1 MAAYHLSAEPRG
13 TRDVGRGPMAL
24 AKVGSRQDEHEE
36 EGGYASDLPIKVK
49 TQKLQRCVVKT
60 FFVASEANGK
70 ADEQGKGIAAARTV
84 QEGGARGFSLQLIVL
99 LLLLLL
105 LLAFILIPKSKKFAI
120 AITLK
125 TLNA

>member
-1 MAAYHLSAEPRG
+1 MKA
-13 TRDVGRGPMAL
+13 
-24 AKVGSRQDEHEE
+24 
-36 EGGYASDLPIKVK
+36 
-49 TQKLQRCVVKT
+49 QKLQRCVVKT

-105 LLAFILIPKSKKFAI
+105 AFILIPKSKKFAI

>member
-1 MAAYHLSAEPRG
+1 M
-13 TRDVGRGPMAL
+13 
-24 AKVGSRQDEHEE
+24 
-36 EGGYASDLPIKVK
+36 
-49 TQKLQRCVVKT
+49 VKT

-105 LLAFILIPKSKKFAI
+105 LAFILIPKSKKFAI